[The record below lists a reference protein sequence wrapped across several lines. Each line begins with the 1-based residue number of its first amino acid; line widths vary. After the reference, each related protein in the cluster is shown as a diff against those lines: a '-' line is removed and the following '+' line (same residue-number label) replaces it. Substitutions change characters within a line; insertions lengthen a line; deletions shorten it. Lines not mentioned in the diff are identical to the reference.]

1 MQADLKIDPLKVNII
16 YDSIILDVVI
26 KEWLTLWHICHTMI
40 TKEII

>member
-1 MQADLKIDPLKVNII
+1 MQADLKIDPLNVNII

-26 KEWLTLWHICHTMI
+26 KEWLTLWHIYHTMI